1 MASLLSWIKSFSGL
15 MLVLFYIA
23 ATSDGYIVDLTLVT
37 NHPLLDP
44 PNTQDQY
51 IGAYLGQKDASIRDD
66 ITFDRIIRTADT
78 PVLPKYINIEDE
90 GQFIR
95 KLIFEQSNQTKALGA
110 FNATFE
116 YDGIKRMT
124 SIVVLMHN
132 ATVLP
137 ERTTLTVHAGETV
150 TIAVVTNMTEGSLR
164 WGFNGEKISDN
175 NGKQSLT
182 LENVEL
188 NQTGVYK
195 CFLSGKRSD
204 PENAIFL
211 LHVIRCPAHRWGSG
225 CAYNCTECLNGGK
238 CDADSGECVCP
249 PGFNGTTCEHVLG
262 RNRFGQDGSFSCDSS
277 GDDHSP
283 ECRGKLFCLPDPFG
297 CTCAAGF
304 MGINCTTECN
314 PGTYGANCL
323 QECHCSSPNICTK
336 DTGVCID
343 GTACQ
348 EGWTGVN
355 CQVRSSPIQDVE
367 DDTSIPGTKSASSGT
382 TSSIIPTIET
392 TSDITEATTSATT
405 PAPTTIP
412 PQSVP
417 SYAIASFNY
426 TKVNNGEPTT
436 LVCVVTGSPLPTS
449 ENISVTYAAGGDE
462 GIVLLG
468 TTVNE
473 STRTS
478 RYQVI
483 VSLGEVPLNF
493 TCLLRRPDGESVSK
507 DVAVSV
513 YEPPSFVEAHLL
525 VQEMT
530 SHSITLRWTPWN
542 ENNDRGNG
550 PVIGYRVYY
559 NTHGQDDIASASGD
573 LIRDTN
579 FTITNLTRDTVYD
592 FRVTA
597 SREGPSG
604 EGRYISVAGTRT
616 KCTAPS
622 QAPVLSVRN
631 RGQTSI
637 TLDREVIPEGSWGCS
652 ALSGLEINISTNGQ
666 NGLPRTLSFDT
677 TAGTANIDQ
686 LEDCTTYNINAAF
699 RNKDEL
705 GISSEILSV
714 STSLIRPARVEAL
727 QMSSSTTQI
736 GVSWALSSSLCSPD
750 YYSIRYSLLRKF
762 ACQSPETTPSE
773 FEVNTNVTQY
783 NNLVGL
789 EPYSRYKITVT
800 AVNGAGQ
807 SEPTIGYSY
816 TRPGPPSNITHA
828 RVNPERT
835 SPSRIGFTWQPLN
848 CRNVNGV
855 FWYYYTR
862 IYKDGDRDEKQH
874 AGSKYL
880 DYNISYSSVEFNDLD
895 ACTVYELNIN
905 AVNSRVTT
913 LGNLSYAI
921 GVTGVTFTN
930 ASASATGN
938 QPGLTVQWSVPH
950 QCNVNYYRLSY
961 HLISRK
967 ACQDAPVI
975 DAPVYESN
983 VTSVSKYIS
992 NLEYYATYNISI
1004 IAVIMTAES
1013 LPININGDTGDG
1025 VPSVIKSVSYTSTA
1039 HSLDLVWEEPSCE
1052 SLHGV
1057 LNRYEYDLYGG
1068 QRTARYALH
1077 TRRNDVQITGLDA
1090 CTEYR
1095 FRIRVVTTQQRRS
1108 EWHMEMATTNISAP
1122 GMPLITEL
1130 TAHREDSGTTGLTV
1144 TWQPPSSPPC
1154 QPTHYEIKYYVRQG
1168 DMCENIPSDPTMNLA
1183 GTVNGSTF
1191 TFSFLELRPNSEY
1204 MVFVRG
1210 GTSSGYGDSDSQ
1222 SATTGYSYPT
1232 GPPTNIQ
1239 SASTKKRS
1247 IVFTW
1252 DKPECGNRSGP
1263 ISSYEVMLSNYTG
1276 GVVYYGNVSA
1286 GAASAGYKISDLIPY
1301 SNYSIRIRAWNY
1313 ELAGE
1318 YGPAIRT
1325 QTDEAKPAPPIGVK
1339 LPSSDQGSITVE
1351 WMSPNPPLG
1360 RIIGYHIQ
1368 YWETFGNG
1376 STPRNLSF
1384 PCQDRLCSDINY
1396 TFSTIIPHLQP
1407 DTNYSVQ
1414 VRAETIRGVGD
1425 SSPDPP
1431 AVRITSEGIPSEPQ
1445 ALAVS
1450 SRSKSLLITWKEP
1463 RYPRGKII
1471 NYTLAYKVKGK
1482 PYDISFQPEDS
1493 FTMKKVA
1500 GASLSFELDDLEPAT
1515 LYEVYVVASTSKGKG
1530 ESSQHVE
1537 GFTKPPAAEEL
1548 PMPNPPVIVS
1558 SPDGSPTI
1566 QFSDEL
1572 ESPYITHILV
1582 AVEERL
1588 PVARRRRQ
1596 QAAYGSFA
1604 ENPSSYIT
1612 ASISKDGLP
1621 IELTIGDNETYG
1633 NYHNAPLKDKAIYDV
1648 RTGVE
1653 SNVGGMKS
1661 TLFGDST
1668 EVKTGP
1674 TGGGSSVVPV
1684 VVGVIFALLLV
1695 AVVVVGVLYYRK
1707 RRGKF
1712 SRLPASILRPRR
1724 TPPVRTNNRNQ
1735 FNDNVPMRQVHSLGR
1750 GGTLLNAPSVDGL
1763 SNAADNGEDGAIYAN
1778 LQPEENAHQ
1787 PIPLDQLITYV
1798 AQKKASTKNG
1808 FKQDYESIPGGQL
1821 HPLDVAKKIENK
1833 QKNRYINIIAYDHSR
1848 VQLPLLENDPHSDYV
1863 NANFIDG
1870 YNYPRR
1876 YIAAQGPNVASV
1888 KDFWRMVWE
1897 EDCGKIVMLTNTV
1910 EGEKR
1915 KCEKY
1920 WPDKKMIYGKITV
1933 TRKSE
1938 EVNTHYTV
1946 RTFSVVF
1953 GDNIREVVQFHY
1965 TSWPDMGV
1973 PKYTTPLMNFIR
1985 TVKQH
1990 HTNSVGAIVVHCSAG
2005 VGRTGTFITLDAML
2019 DQAEAENAIDVYNF
2033 ITGMRQNRIKMV
2045 QVAEQYQFIYDA
2057 LLETFVC
2064 GDTSIAQDL
2073 YLQRYPSLLAPSPDT
2088 GSTLLQEQ
2096 FERLDMFTIKPRDD
2110 ELRTARNSMNVHKNR
2125 YHDKLPTD
2133 KSRPYLITEVE
2144 NGTNYINA
2152 SFLPGY
2158 TKKDMFLGTQTP
2170 LPNTVGDF
2178 WRLVFDYKISTII
2191 MLNGLAS
2198 KDQSMA
2204 EYWPDESES
2213 EVTFGPF
2220 TITLIDEEHY
2230 DEISCRTMELR
2241 STTSKSRVQTVYQL
2255 QLTTWPITSEIC
2267 ASAISFMELH
2277 RRAMVWNEANA
2288 KDAPIMVHCKDGE
2301 GATGTFCSLSSVL
2314 ERLNVEKLV
2323 DVFQACKRV
2332 RAIRRG
2338 AVASLAQYEFIHSV
2352 LRLYLDSYDI
2362 YENYR
2367 T

>member
-1 MASLLSWIKSFSGL
+1 MQPVEVKGLSFWRALS
-15 MLVLFYIA
+15 M
-23 ATSDGYIVDLTLVT
+23 
-37 NHPLLDP
+37 
-44 PNTQDQY
+44 
-51 IGAYLGQKDASIRDD
+51 
-66 ITFDRIIRTADT
+66 
-78 PVLPKYINIEDE
+78 
-90 GQFIR
+90 
-95 KLIFEQSNQTKALGA
+95 NQ
-110 FNATFE
+110 
-116 YDGIKRMT
+116 
-124 SIVVLMHN
+124 
-132 ATVLP
+132 
-137 ERTTLTVHAGETV
+137 
-150 TIAVVTNMTEGSLR
+150 
-164 WGFNGEKISDN
+164 
-175 NGKQSLT
+175 
-182 LENVEL
+182 
-188 NQTGVYK
+188 
-195 CFLSGKRSD
+195 
-204 PENAIFL
+204 
-211 LHVIRCPAHRWGSG
+211 
-225 CAYNCTECLNGGK
+225 
-238 CDADSGECVCP
+238 
-249 PGFNGTTCEHVLG
+249 PG
-262 RNRFGQDGSFSCDSS
+262 
-277 GDDHSP
+277 
-283 ECRGKLFCLPDPFG
+283 
-297 CTCAAGF
+297 
-304 MGINCTTECN
+304 
-314 PGTYGANCL
+314 
-323 QECHCSSPNICTK
+323 
-336 DTGVCID
+336 
-343 GTACQ
+343 
-348 EGWTGVN
+348 
-355 CQVRSSPIQDVE
+355 
-367 DDTSIPGTKSASSGT
+367 
-382 TSSIIPTIET
+382 
-392 TSDITEATTSATT
+392 
-405 PAPTTIP
+405 
-412 PQSVP
+412 
-417 SYAIASFNY
+417 
-426 TKVNNGEPTT
+426 
-436 LVCVVTGSPLPTS
+436 
-449 ENISVTYAAGGDE
+449 
-462 GIVLLG
+462 
-468 TTVNE
+468 
-473 STRTS
+473 TS

-483 VSLGEVPLNF
+483 VSLGAAPQNF
-493 TCLLRRPDGESVSK
+493 TCLLRRPDGESVSTYL
-507 DVAVSV
+507 AVSV
-513 YEPPSFVEAHLL
+513 YEPPRFVESNIL

-530 SHSITLRWTPWN
+530 SHSVTIRWTPWN
-542 ENNDRGNG
+542 ETYDRGDG

-559 NTHGQDDIASASGD
+559 YITHRQADIARASRD
-573 LIRDTN
+573 LIRDTT

-597 SREGPSG
+597 TREGPSG

-622 QAPVLSVRN
+622 QAPVLSVSN
-631 RGQTSI
+631 RGQTFI
-637 TLDREVIPEGSWGCS
+637 TLDWEVIPEKSWGCS
-652 ALSGLEINISTNGQ
+652 ALSGLEINVSIDGQ
-666 NGLPRTLSFDT
+666 NGSPRTLTFDAT
-677 TAGTANIDQ
+677 PSTANIGE
-686 LEDCTTYNINAAF
+686 LVDCTTYDINAAF

-714 STSLIRPARVEAL
+714 STSLIRPASVGAL
-727 QMSSSTTQI
+727 HMSPSTTQI
-736 GVSWALSSSLCSPD
+736 EISWELSSGLCSPD
-750 YYSIRYSLLRKF
+750 YYIIRYSVYQKL
-762 ACQSPETTPSE
+762 ACQSPETIPTE
-773 FEVNTNVTQY
+773 FEVNTTSTQHT
-783 NNLVGL
+783 NLMGL

-807 SEPTIGYSY
+807 SEPMMGYSD
-816 TRPGPPSNITHA
+816 TRPGSPSNITHVK
-828 RVNPERT
+828 VNPQST
-835 SPSRIGFTWQPLN
+835 SPTTIGFTWQPLT

-855 FWYYYTR
+855 FWYYYAR
-862 IYKDGDRDEKQH
+862 IYTDGDRRN
-874 AGSKYL
+874 AAARRIYL
-880 DYNISYSSVEFNDLD
+880 DDISDSSIEFNGLD
-895 ACTVYELNIN
+895 ACTMYELSISASNNEVAYPSN
-905 AVNSRVTT
+905 ASN
-913 LGNLSYAI
+913 AK
-921 GVTGVTFTN
+921 GVTGVTFTR
-930 ASASATGN
+930 ASAYPTGN
-938 QPGLTVQWSVPH
+938 QLRVTWSVPS
-950 QCNVNYYRLSY
+950 QCNVDYYRLLY
-961 HLISRK
+961 QLTSRK
-967 ACQDAPVI
+967 ACQDVPVM
-975 DAPVYESN
+975 DAPVYELN
-983 VTSVSKYIS
+983 VTSFFKDVSKYLS
-992 NLEYYATYNISI
+992 NLEYHAIYSISI
-1004 IAVIMTAES
+1004 IAVVRKAES
-1013 LPININGDTGDG
+1013 LPSNFTGYTVAGD
-1025 VPSVIKSVSYTSTA
+1025 PSAIESVSYTSTA
-1039 HSLDLVWEEPSCE
+1039 HSLRFVWEEPSCE
-1052 SLHGV
+1052 SLHGA
-1057 LNRYEYDLYGG
+1057 LDGYEYDLYDPTGG
-1068 QRTARYALH
+1068 GRTVQDRTPILG
-1077 TRRNDVQITGLDA
+1077 NNVQIDGLDA
-1090 CTEYR
+1090 CTGYR
-1095 FRIRVVTTQQRRS
+1095 FRIRVVTTQLRRS
-1108 EWHMEMATTNISAP
+1108 EWHMEMAMTNISAP
-1122 GMPLITEL
+1122 GMPVITEL
-1130 TAHREDSGTTGLTV
+1130 TPHQEHSGTSGLTV

-1154 QPTHYEIKYYVRQG
+1154 RPTQYEIKYYVLQG
-1168 DMCENIPSDPTMNLA
+1168 DMCEDNSKDRIMTSA

-1191 TFSFLELRPNSEY
+1191 TFNVLELRPNSEY
-1204 MVFVRG
+1204 RVLVRG
-1210 GTSSGYGDSDSQ
+1210 RTSSGYGDSDSH